1 MAIECGAIT
10 GVFLLFVLVFYKT
23 KRKEWVLATL
33 PLMLVPLT
41 DFVLEQ
47 VVVRMLKVEVTAF
60 GGILTLVIAVA
71 ASAAWIGGASG
82 LLKHKRTK
90 ATYIGISNAFNVA
103 LAAILINDILT
114 TVEQQL
120 EALIR

>member
-1 MAIECGAIT
+1 MPIECGVIT
-10 GVFLLFVLVFYKT
+10 GIFLLFVLIFYKS
-23 KRKEWVLATL
+23 KRNEWVLATL

-47 VVVRMLKVEVTAF
+47 VVVKMFKVEVTAF

-71 ASAAWIGGASG
+71 ASAAWIGGASS

-90 ATYIGISNAFNVA
+90 ATYIGISNAFNIA

-114 TVEQQL
+114 TAGQL
-120 EALIR
+120 ESLIQ